1 MLQLSCDLKYII
13 PIITFWQR
21 VYSEILKYK
30 PDPVVTNNIVTNN
43 IVSSIHCVSY
53 ILHYNYDYN
62 INYYIHLSIGYY
74 IYDTL
79 YMLSRFISDYKQQN
93 KEYIHIVY
101 ITHHLS
107 AVYILYEI
115 LTGENKDLLLKGY
128 NLTELSNIMLYISF
142 HINKVYAH
150 HVYLNILTDF
160 IHLLWYSYIR
170 VFILAAFM
178 YNSLY
183 SLHLSICTRIILSI
197 IYSIGLGWCYLLVKR
212 NMTNLHTLIKS
223 KDD

>member
-1 MLQLSCDLKYII
+1 MLNLTLNIGYIL

-21 VYSEILKYK
+21 IYFEISKYI
-30 PDPVVTNNIVTNN
+30 PEQAITNN

-62 INYYIHLSIGYY
+62 IDYYIHLSIGYY

-79 YMLSRFISDYKQQN
+79 YILSRFISDYKQQS
-93 KEYIHIVY
+93 KEYINFVY

-107 AVYILYEI
+107 GVYILYEI
-115 LTGENKDLLLKGY
+115 LTGDNKDFLLKGY
-128 NLTELSNIMLYISF
+128 NLTEVSNIMLYISF
-142 HINKVYAH
+142 HINNVYAH

-160 IHLLWYSYIR
+160 IHLLWFSYIR
-170 VFILAAFM
+170 VFILSAFM

-183 SLHLSICTRIILSI
+183 SLQFSTSTRVILSI
-197 IYSIGLGWCYLLVKR
+197 IYSIGLCWCCLLVKR

>member
-1 MLQLSCDLKYII
+1 MFNLTLNIGCIF

-21 VYSEILKYK
+21 IYFEISKYI
-30 PDPVVTNNIVTNN
+30 PEQSITNN

-62 INYYIHLSIGYY
+62 IDYSIHLSIGYY

-79 YMLSRFISDYKQQN
+79 YILSRFIRDYKQQS
-93 KEYIHIVY
+93 KEYINFIY
-101 ITHHLS
+101 IIHHLS
-107 AVYILYEI
+107 ALYILYEI
-115 LTGENKDLLLKGY
+115 LTGDNKEFLLKGY
-128 NLTELSNIMLYISF
+128 NLTEISNIMLYISF
-142 HINKVYAH
+142 HINNVYAH

-160 IHLLWYSYIR
+160 IHLLWFSYIR
-170 VFILAAFM
+170 IFILSDFV

-183 SLHLSICTRIILSI
+183 LLQFTTCTKVIVLILH
-197 IYSIGLGWCYLLVKR
+197 SIGLGGCCLLVKR